1 MSSQKPRAHSFIVS
15 PHTLFFFFFLLFSVL
30 EKKKCSQ
37 PTHTQHLEIPTKS
50 QPGASPR
57 LFRPVQLQHWSLD
70 QLLRST
76 KQDLKLHGMP
86 FAQMLIH
93 VNNHA
98 VIQYHPCPYPLLFQW
113 TTDKPQVQTSHDAC
127 RPLILIPK

>member
-15 PHTLFFFFFLLFSVL
+15 LHTLFFSFSFSFLSW
-30 EKKKCSQ
+30 KKIML
-37 PTHTQHLEIPTKS
+37 PTNTYTTSRDTNKVSAGSLPQT
-50 QPGASPR
+50 
-57 LFRPVQLQHWSLD
+57 FPVQLQHWSLD